1 MKALW
6 LALCFG
12 LLALTPT
19 DSFSPVREE
28 ESGLL
33 SAVAAAQGWTIAFIR
48 ENQLYV
54 QQVRDPQ
61 PTLIA
66 KDASHPVWSS
76 DGSLLAF
83 RRRSKLFIWNA
94 RTTRIVQLADD
105 LPEFEPWARASRMTF
120 DPRSGS
126 LVVGDERGLRVYD
139 LKKPGAYAVILAGGR
154 WITDNPAWDAAG
166 VNMAFTRNGDI
177 WIALRGD
184 QDHGQWK
191 VRGGTEGTY
200 IHYYED
206 ARRLA
211 PLAVWNDGEIGCSAR
226 TPFWVDDLEWTP
238 DGKRLVFHYQRQG
251 GSGISQ
257 VGYLDLEPA
266 GESEDWDDASGFRV
280 KTVWLTGP
288 NDLFFNPRIC
298 PDGETLSFV
307 NNTGELFLCDWSGS
321 QMVKV
326 LNDVDQFAWRPQ
338 Q

>member
-105 LPEFEPWARASRMTF
+105 LPEFEPIRPPFRQ
-120 DPRSGS
+120 
-126 LVVGDERGLRVYD
+126 L
-139 LKKPGAYAVILAGGR
+139 GGR
-154 WITDNPAWDAAG
+154 G
-166 VNMAFTRNGDI
+166 
-177 WIALRGD
+177 
-184 QDHGQWK
+184 
-191 VRGGTEGTY
+191 
-200 IHYYED
+200 
-206 ARRLA
+206 
-211 PLAVWNDGEIGCSAR
+211 
-226 TPFWVDDLEWTP
+226 
-238 DGKRLVFHYQRQG
+238 
-251 GSGISQ
+251 
-257 VGYLDLEPA
+257 
-266 GESEDWDDASGFRV
+266 
-280 KTVWLTGP
+280 
-288 NDLFFNPRIC
+288 
-298 PDGETLSFV
+298 
-307 NNTGELFLCDWSGS
+307 
-321 QMVKV
+321 
-326 LNDVDQFAWRPQ
+326 
-338 Q
+338 